1 MNHWI
6 FRFQVE
12 EGKKNISK
20 IRDSAM
26 SDRLRSEADASSY
39 VDNSKAESNQKL
51 LTDNYIKLQLAK
63 SLTNNTKMFF
73 SGEESGLGAIL
84 SQLLQAKK

>member
-1 MNHWI
+1 
-6 FRFQVE
+6 
-12 EGKKNISK
+12 
-20 IRDSAM
+20 M
-26 SDRLRSEADASSY
+26 SDRLRAEADASSY
-39 VDNSKAESNQKL
+39 VDNSKAESNKKL

-84 SQLLQAKK
+84 SQLLQVKK